1 MAVGLGAREEG
12 GKVEGSLRV
21 LAGAV
26 GSGGGVGGGGGG
38 GGRLVETRK
47 LEGGGA
53 GGTRAVCWHGGHV
66 MSGGGDGKVRVWD
79 VEEGRIVKEEE
90 GHGGKAVTSMHVY
103 GDRMVTGGVDGM
115 VVVWE
120 VGGGGLTVWKKFD
133 AKEKGREGAGVTYGV
148 TSVCGYGSRVYAGVA
163 GESEGKGHDVL
174 VWDTDAGEGKEYV
187 NRMAGHKSWVTGM
200 AIVMKG
206 KFMATA
212 SLDCSIRIWSIQG
225 KFFTEQNTHKLG
237 LRPLKEDRLGLC
249 GVVGLGAGW
258 SEGKEGLVTISE
270 GGVVDLWEVTKD
282 SGSMEVHHVEEG
294 RHGEAG
300 EGHRSVV
307 LMGEKGS
314 GGKGRWRVASAGP
327 EGRVKVWG
335 VGEAGDWVELDKV
348 DVAGGVY
355 GIEGCSVRGS
365 DGGLAVGLGAREEGG
380 KVDGS
385 LRVFC

>member
-1 MAVGLGAREEG
+1 
-12 GKVEGSLRV
+12 
-21 LAGAV
+21 
-26 GSGGGVGGGGGG
+26 
-38 GGRLVETRK
+38 
-47 LEGGGA
+47 
-53 GGTRAVCWHGGHV
+53 

-103 GDRMVTGGVDGM
+103 GDRMVTGGVDGK

-120 VGGGGLTVWKKFD
+120 VGGGGLTVWKTFD

-148 TSVCGYGSRVYAGVA
+148 TSVCGYGSRVYGGVA

-249 GVVGLGAGW
+249 GVVGVGAC
-258 SEGKEGLVTISE
+258 
-270 GGVVDLWEVTKD
+270 
-282 SGSMEVHHVEEG
+282 
-294 RHGEAG
+294 AG
-300 EGHRSVV
+300 EKTRRACADECHTSTFHN
-307 LMGEKGS
+307 
-314 GGKGRWRVASAGP
+314 AAQGP
-327 EGRVKVWG
+327 
-335 VGEAGDWVELDKV
+335 A
-348 DVAGGVY
+348 
-355 GIEGCSVRGS
+355 
-365 DGGLAVGLGAREEGG
+365 
-380 KVDGS
+380 
-385 LRVFC
+385 